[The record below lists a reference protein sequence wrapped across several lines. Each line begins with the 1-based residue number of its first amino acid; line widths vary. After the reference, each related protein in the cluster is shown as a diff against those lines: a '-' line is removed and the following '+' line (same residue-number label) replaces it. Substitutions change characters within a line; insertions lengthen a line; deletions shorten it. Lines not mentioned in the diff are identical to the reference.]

1 MSRHDNKI
9 EAARR
14 VKARKLKHQLRFW
27 VGIPTLVA
35 VIYFGLIHSDYYQ
48 SESSYSIQSTDMGS
62 ATSLDSMIGGLP
74 GMGSDKDA
82 LTVKEYLLSRD
93 VLKRLDKEHDFL
105 KHYQESGADWFTRL
119 SSSATF
125 EEDFEYYL
133 SRVHVDYDTQ
143 SGISTLKVMALTAEQ
158 AALFANA
165 LLAYGEELVN
175 ELSDRAELDQLELAR
190 QEVVAGE
197 ERLAMART
205 SMLLLQRSGEDI
217 NPAESAAAIMEI
229 RNTLE
234 GELAKAQAE
243 LTEISGYMRKDA
255 PKVIALKNRIKS
267 LQTQI
272 RNENRR
278 LTDPD
283 EESLSSSIA
292 RFEPMILEK
301 EFAEQAYQSAL
312 TSLEIARTE
321 AAKQH
326 RYLATIV
333 SPSVPDEATH
343 PERLMGILTVFL
355 VTLATFGIGSL
366 LLAAIREHSRI

>member
-1 MSRHDNKI
+1 MNKHDNRI

-14 VKARKLKHQLRFW
+14 MKAKRLKLQLRVW
-27 VGIPTLVA
+27 VGIPTLIA
-35 VIYFGLIHSDYYQ
+35 AIYYGLIHSDYYQ
-48 SESSYSIQSTDMGS
+48 SESSYSIQSTDRGS
-62 ATSLDSMIGGLP
+62 ATSLDSVIGTLP

-82 LTVKEYLLSRD
+82 LTVKEYILSRD

-119 SSSATF
+119 SRSATF

-133 SRVHVDYDTQ
+133 SRVNVDYDTQ

-158 AALFANA
+158 AAQFASA
-165 LLAYGEELVN
+165 LLTYGEELVN
-175 ELSDRAELDQLELAR
+175 ELSDRAEMDQLELAR

-197 ERLAMART
+197 ERLIMART

-217 NPAESAAAIMEI
+217 NPTESAAAIMEI
-229 RNTLE
+229 RSTLE
-234 GELAKAQAE
+234 GELAKTQAE
-243 LTEISGYMRKDA
+243 LTEISSYMRKDA
-255 PKVIALKNRIKS
+255 PKVVALKNRIES

-278 LTDPD
+278 LVDPD
-283 EESLSSSIA
+283 EDSLSSSIA

-333 SPSVPDEATH
+333 SPSVPDQTTH
-343 PERLMGILTVFL
+343 PQRLMGIFTVFM
-355 VTLATFGIGSL
+355 VTLAAFGIGSL
-366 LLAAIREHSRI
+366 LLAAIREHARI

>member
-1 MSRHDNKI
+1 MSKHDNKI

-14 VKARKLKHQLRFW
+14 VKARKLKRQLRFW
-27 VGIPTLVA
+27 IGMPTLIA
-35 VIYFGLIHSDYYQ
+35 VIYYGLIHSDYYQ
-48 SESSYSIQSTDMGS
+48 SESSYSIQSTDTGS

-82 LTVKEYLLSRD
+82 LTVKEYILSRD

-133 SRVHVDYDTQ
+133 SRVSVDYDTQ

-190 QEVVAGE
+190 KEVVAAE
-197 ERLAMART
+197 ERLVMART

-217 NPAESAAAIMEI
+217 NPAESAAAIMAI

-355 VTLATFGIGSL
+355 VTLATFGIGCL